1 MRRQEWMEF
10 GRSVVVK
17 KGFKNVYLSDS
28 LFLFLCNESERKW
41 TSTEKLEGKK

>member
-10 GRSVVVK
+10 ERSVVVK

-28 LFLFLCNESERKW
+28 FFLFFGNESERLW
-41 TSTEKLEGKK
+41 TSTESLEGKK